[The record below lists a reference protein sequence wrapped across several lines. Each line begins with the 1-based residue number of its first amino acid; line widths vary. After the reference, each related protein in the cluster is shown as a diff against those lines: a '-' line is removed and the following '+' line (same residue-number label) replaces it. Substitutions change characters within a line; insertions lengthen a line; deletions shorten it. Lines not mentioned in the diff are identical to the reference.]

1 MFVNQLLKTTRNG
14 RKFLVDGKPLDLNLP
29 FDTINKHLVNHF
41 DFKKEIKTYY
51 LQVKCA
57 QSLIKQLN
65 AIASGTNAKISV
77 SVLDE
82 TFFVSLRVNARS
94 LETLKNE
101 KLPVE
106 FRSRRV
112 VYQSS
117 KLPAEL
123 IFIKRIISRATP
135 PKEIHTITM
144 PSRSLPM
151 HRISPQSPAQPKIAR
166 IPKPRPTGSTMEP
179 NKLPTKPKFTSFSE
193 PMRILDSSSLP
204 MEFTVEELRLLQEK
218 EIREQQKEEEEFAN
232 LSLSDSEES
241 L

>member
-1 MFVNQLLKTTRNG
+1 VFVNQLLKTRRNG

-65 AIASGTNAKISV
+65 AIASGTNAKINL
-77 SVLDE
+77 SVLRE

-94 LETLKNE
+94 LETLTHE

-117 KLPAEL
+117 NLPAKL
-123 IFIKRIISRATP
+123 IFIERIISRATP
-135 PKEIHTITM
+135 PEIHTITM

-179 NKLPTKPKFTSFSE
+179 NNLPTQPKFTSFSK
-193 PMRILDSSSLP
+193 PMRTLDFSSLP
-204 MEFTVEELRLLQEK
+204 MEFTEEELRLLQEK
-218 EIREQQKEEEEFAN
+218 EIREQKKKAEEEFVN
-232 LSLSDSEES
+232 LSLRDSDES